1 MRPAVRLATAAATTV
16 AVTLALTVSLAGAA
30 SADPKLKPVPSQA
43 QVDRARAEVADKRQ
57 SVEQMESQ
65 LAAANGRLAQ
75 AVLDASIAAEAYN
88 GAMWRLSEAR
98 KAYRVAQAQESQAK
112 VAVAQQRSGIVSL
125 VTDSYQNGT
134 ELNTATAMLSNEGP
148 KGLMN
153 RYGVV
158 ESAGD
163 SMEASY
169 ERFRAASAI
178 AQRYT
183 KTAATAEKRQQ
194 SLAKEALE
202 LRDAASD
209 AANSAAVTAGQIATQ
224 QDALI
229 TALAEAQNIS
239 VELAGKRQKALER
252 IAQQRAAAAARS
264 REAARAAEL
273 RKAARAA
280 SKDARGAK
288 QDQTQA
294 ENDGAFDPVS
304 SAGAGYTGPVDTTPP
319 APGTGVQRAI
329 AYAKAQLGKPYLW
342 AGEGPSA
349 FDCSGLTMMAW
360 RAGGKSLPHWSVAQ
374 FAQSTR
380 ISVGS
385 LRPGDLVFWGSTPG
399 TIHHV
404 AMYLGN
410 GQIIHAPRTGQ
421 PVQINSMYYW
431 VPPDFFGRP

>member
-16 AVTLALTVSLAGAA
+16 AVTLSLTVSLAGAA
-30 SADPKLKPVPSQA
+30 NADRKPNPVPTQA
-43 QVDRARAEVADKRQ
+43 QVDRAREAVADKRQ

-65 LAAANGRLAQ
+65 LAAANARLAQ
-75 AVLDASIAAEAYN
+75 AALDASVAAEAYN

-98 KAYRVAQAQESQAK
+98 KAYRLALAEEKQAK
-112 VAVAQQRSGIVSL
+112 LDVAQQRSAIVSL

-134 ELNTATAMLSNEGP
+134 ELNTATAMMSNEGP
-148 KGLMN
+148 EGLMN

-158 ESAGD
+158 ESAGA

-169 ERFRAASAI
+169 ERFRTASAI
-178 AQRYT
+178 AERYT
-183 KTAATAEKRQQ
+183 KTAAKAEKHQQ
-194 SLAKEALE
+194 SLAREALV

-209 AANSAAVTAGQIATQ
+209 AANAAAVTAGQIASQ
-224 QDALI
+224 QAGLI
-229 TALAEAQNIS
+229 NALAEAQNIS

-252 IAQQRAAAAARS
+252 VARQSAAAAAKA
-264 REAARAAEL
+264 REDAKAAQL
-273 RKAARAA
+273 RKAAREAA
-280 SKDARGAK
+280 KDARGAK
-288 QDQTQA
+288 QDHAQA

-304 SAGAGYTGPVDTTPP
+304 SAGGGYTGAVDATPP
-319 APGTGVQRAI
+319 APGTGVQRALS
-329 AYAKAQLGKPYLW
+329 YAKAQLGKPYLW
-342 AGEGPSA
+342 AAEGPNA

-404 AMYLGN
+404 AMYIGG